1 MWRWWIGGGL
11 VVMALGV
18 VTMAVAAPTGGPDHC
33 IESLRY
39 EDGRP
44 RFDTNQVSEEF
55 HQLFSTRSNVTIG
68 ETVRLTMTVRNTQDR
83 RQTLR
88 LGMGPTF
95 LLVTTPDC
103 RVVWLHPRGVIL
115 AGGDLHFSPHG
126 EIRAARTWSLTDSL
140 GELVSPG
147 YYYVYV
153 ILKVDGDP
161 TDGREFTRADLVVS
175 ETVWVSEA
183 QLRAV
188 NIMHP
193 PTPAHPCIVS
203 GGGPVYEAY
212 VRQVMERRSDLL
224 KEWRRLGAEVVDAD
238 ILDENRVSTGRRGI
252 RVVTWTPQER
262 MSEDS
267 PLRNLP
273 ECLDGVPVQSVV
285 WPREYWERRIER

>member
-1 MWRWWIGGGL
+1 MWRWWIAAGL

-55 HQLFSTRSNVTIG
+55 HQLFSTRSDVTIG

-88 LGMGPTF
+88 LGMGPVF
-95 LLVTTPDC
+95 ILVATPDC
-103 RVVWLHPRGVIL
+103 RVVWLQPRSVIL
-115 AGGDLHFSPHG
+115 MGTDLHFGPHEEKRLG
-126 EIRAARTWSLTDSL
+126 LTWGLTDER
-140 GELVSPG
+140 GEMVSPG

-161 TDGREFTRADLVVS
+161 TDGWEYTDADLVVS

-193 PTPAHPCIVS
+193 PTAAYPCTVS

-224 KEWRRLGAEVVDAD
+224 KEWRRLGADVVDAD

-252 RVVTWTPQER
+252 RVVTGPLGELP
-262 MSEDS
+262 EDS
-267 PLRNLP
+267 LLRDLP

-285 WPREYWERRIER
+285 WPGEY